1 MNATMNNTRPILS
14 IITATYKAGAAL
26 GITAQQLM
34 PLLDDRVQW
43 VVVDGAS
50 TDNTLDVIRTHLRPA
65 DAWVSEPDKGI
76 YDAWN
81 KGIALARGE
90 WICFLGA
97 GDHIL
102 DLPAM
107 LAAAQSAPSDSNNAP
122 RLIYGRLQIRNEQGQ
137 ALYDLG
143 QDWPSIEHAMKQVM
157 VLPQPCVLHHRS
169 LFEQLGAFDTRF
181 RIAGDYE
188 FLLRCLPHTGVK
200 FVPGSPWVAMHL
212 GGVSTTPRHS
222 LLQLKEVRQAQIQNG
237 HRLPG
242 SRWLLAMARVYLRL
256 ALFAALPAEQAK
268 RLLDWGRRLLGKPA
282 HWTRS

>member
-1 MNATMNNTRPILS
+1 MTPVRPILT
-14 IITATYKAGAAL
+14 IVTATYKAGPAL
-26 GITAQQLM
+26 EVTAQRLT
-34 PLLDDRVQW
+34 PLLDHRVQW
-43 VVVDGAS
+43 VVVDGGS
-50 TDNTLDVIRTHLRPA
+50 TDGTLDVIRAHLRPT

-81 KGIALARGE
+81 KGVALATGE

-107 LAAAQSAPSDSNNAP
+107 LAAATSATTTSPPNP
-122 RLIYGRLQIRNEQGQ
+122 RLIYGRLQICNEQGQ
-137 ALYDLG
+137 ALYELG
-143 QDWPSIEHAMKQVM
+143 QDWPTIQPAMKQVM

-169 LFEQLGAFDTRF
+169 LFEQLGRFDARF

-188 FLLRCLPHTGVK
+188 FLLRCLPHTDATFFAG
-200 FVPGSPWVAMHL
+200 PPWVAMHL

-237 HRLPG
+237 HRHP
-242 SRWLLAMARVYLRL
+242 SVRWLLAMMRVYMRL
-256 ALFAALPAEQAK
+256 ALFAILPAASAK
-268 RLLDWGRRLLGKPA
+268 RMLDWGRKLQSKPA